1 MPENSFDRELLSSN
15 LLGARTLDD
24 LFEKEKV
31 VTSAKMLYLLQYPIK
46 DNLHYQHLKEIHYF
60 LFCDIYTWAGKDRY
74 EAGIKAKFGKGKTLF
89 TPYEKLHETAQR
101 LFDALQAESFFKGQ
115 SRIEFIRSAA
125 IFMNGLNI
133 LHPFREG
140 NGRVQRIF
148 MQYVA
153 ENAGYELDFN
163 DISEKEMIK
172 ASVKGAE
179 GVLAPMIEIFQKS
192 LK

>member
-1 MPENSFDRELLSSN
+1 MSENSFDKELLLSN
-15 LLGARTLDD
+15 LLGASTLDE
-24 LFEKEKV
+24 LFEKEKII
-31 VTSAKMLYLLQYPIK
+31 TGAKMLHLLQYPIK
-46 DNLHYQHLKEIHYF
+46 GNLNYQHLKEIHYF
-60 LFCDIYTWAGKDRY
+60 LFCDIYIWAGKDRY
-74 EAGIKAKFGKGKTLF
+74 EAGIKAKFGKGRTLF
-89 TPYEKLHETAQR
+89 TPYDKLGETAQR
-101 LFDALQAESFFKGQ
+101 LFDALRTESFFKGQ
-115 SRIEFIRSAA
+115 SKKDFTRSAA

-153 ENAGYELDFN
+153 ENAGYELSFN
-163 DISEKEMIK
+163 DISEKEMIE